1 MMDKLKLA
9 RTIRKYLRRYLIEDE
24 YFNKL
29 SDNDKLYV
37 YSLLNRI
44 LHILYLQLKHPG
56 IIPLLFVHHPKA
68 KQIIKRQFDII
79 SYKLPFVD
87 DISVVI
93 IN

>member
-1 MMDKLKLA
+1 MNRPQLV
-9 RTIRKYLRRYLIEDE
+9 RSIRKFLRSYLINDNH
-24 YFNKL
+24 FNRL

-56 IIPLLFVHHPKA
+56 IIPLLFVHHPKS
-68 KQIIKRQFDII
+68 KQILTRVFQRI
-79 SYKLPFVD
+79 SHKLPLIE
-87 DISVVI
+87 DISVVV